1 MIIILIV
8 DLFCGAGGVT
18 EGFEQ
23 AQVEGVE
30 FRVLAGVNHDA
41 KAIESHT
48 ANHPKTHHFIEDV
61 RDFTVVKK
69 MGRLLKKEKE
79 ALQKLGH
86 TVFVLLHASLEC
98 TNFSNAKGGKPR
110 DGDSRSL
117 ADCMPVYI
125 NTLSPDYFTVE
136 NVREFMSWGP
146 LDEKG
151 KPISRQK
158 GKDYVRWTQQI
169 ESIGYTYSHRL
180 MNAADYGAYTS
191 RLRYYALFSKSGLP
205 VAWPHPTHTKT
216 PRKQGEAFGILK
228 KWMPVRDVLDLSV
241 KGESIFNRKKPLV
254 EKTLERIYAGLI
266 KHVAKGDATFL
277 QKHYS
282 GNPNDKCI
290 SLSQPAGTLTT
301 TDSQSVVSTEP
312 FMMSNY
318 SGKDEIR
325 SRDLS
330 TPCPTLTTAGHRHTI
345 VQLHPFIVKS
355 LGNNQVT
362 GINNGKSIDEPSI
375 AITTQVRQ
383 SLITPEPFVMTY
395 YSGSDGNRVKSL
407 DEPCLTVTT
416 ENRHAVVS
424 PEILLKYH
432 GNEKGVHSTEEPCS
446 ALTTKDRVG
455 VVTSLLLTD
464 HHYLITTNHGG
475 QTHSVNQPS
484 PVIIARQD
492 KAPVLIVSAIQGSPH
507 WEVHT
512 TDSPATAKIKH
523 FMREYNIG
531 DIYMRMLMIPELLKI
546 QGFPSNYILKGNSTE
561 QKKFIGNSV
570 VPAQMKAWAEAL
582 GQSILKPQHN
592 HPIS

>member
-1 MIIILIV
+1 LGEGLTPFFMIIVLIV

-23 AQVEGVE
+23 AQVHGVE

-41 KAIESHT
+41 KAIQSHT
-48 ANHPKTHHFIEDV
+48 ANHPKTHHFIEDL
-61 RDFTVVKK
+61 RDFSVVKK
-69 MGRLLKKEKE
+69 IASLIKKEKE
-79 ALQKLGH
+79 TLQKLGH

-191 RLRYYALFSKSGLP
+191 RLRYYALFSKNGLP

-216 PRKQGEAFGILK
+216 PQKQGKAFGILK

-318 SGKDEIR
+318 SGKDKIR

-345 VQLHPFIVKS
+345 VQPI
-355 LGNNQVT
+355 
-362 GINNGKSIDEPSI
+362 
-375 AITTQVRQ
+375 
-383 SLITPEPFVMTY
+383 PFVMQSNGGLPSAKSYNIDQPSRVITSSDNQALVQATPFMMTY
-395 YSGSDGNRVKSL
+395 YSGSDENRVKSL

-424 PEILLKYH
+424 PEFLLKYH
-432 GNEKGVHSTEEPCS
+432 GNEKGVHSTDDPCS

-455 VVTSLLLTD
+455 VVTSLLLT
-464 HHYLITTNHGG
+464 
-475 QTHSVNQPS
+475 NQHK
-484 PVIIARQD
+484 QD
-492 KAPVLIVSAIQGSPH
+492 KAPVLVVSAIQGSPH

-512 TDSPATAKIKH
+512 TDSPATAKVKH

-582 GQSILKPQHN
+582 GQGILNTK
-592 HPIS
+592 